1 MGLISKIFPGLA
13 FRSLQDVK
21 QGKLVG
27 QILAKVLTDKTSAY
41 IDVGCHRGEILKM
54 ALKLAPEGEH
64 YAFEAIPVYFN
75 KLEKEFGTLVNLK
88 NCAVTNHVGE
98 TTFNYV
104 ESNPMFSG
112 IKKRD
117 YPKSEKI
124 TQITIPT
131 DTLDNVL
138 KDCPNIDLIRIDV
151 EGAEFEV
158 LDGAK
163 RIIFEH
169 QPVILFEHQEGAAGY
184 YNNSPDKMWNVLV
197 DQLGMH
203 INTLKGYLDDKKPF
217 TASHFRLLFESGQ
230 ETFFVAYFD

>member
-1 MGLISKIFPGLA
+1 MGLVSKIFPSLA
-13 FRSLQDVK
+13 FRSLHDIK
-21 QGKLVG
+21 QGKSVG
-27 QILAKVLTDKTSAY
+27 QILEKVLTKETSSF
-41 IDVGCHRGEILKM
+41 IDVGCHKGQILKM
-54 ALKLAPEGEH
+54 ALKIAPKGEH
-64 YAFEAIPVYFN
+64 FAFEAIPVYYDR
-75 KLEKEFGTLVNLK
+75 LEKEFGKTVNLSH
-88 NCAVTNHVGE
+88 CAVTNYIGE

-112 IKKRD
+112 IKQRD

-124 TQITIPT
+124 SQITIST
-131 DTLDNVL
+131 DTLDNAL

-151 EGAEFEV
+151 EGAEFDVIE
-158 LDGAK
+158 GGK

-184 YNNSPDKMWNVLV
+184 YENSPDKMWDVLV

-203 INTLKGYLDDKKPF
+203 INTLKGYLENRKSF

-230 ETFFVAYFD
+230 ETFFVAYFN